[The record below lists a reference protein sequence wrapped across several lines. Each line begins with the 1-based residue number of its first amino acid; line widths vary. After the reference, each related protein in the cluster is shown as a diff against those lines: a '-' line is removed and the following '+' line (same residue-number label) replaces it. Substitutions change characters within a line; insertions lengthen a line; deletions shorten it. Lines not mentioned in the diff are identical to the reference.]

1 MTLRQS
7 ARKNGTSLLAELAGL
22 YPWPVEPGEEF
33 RRSVDFLDWP
43 LSPADVVRIGY
54 VLGAIATS
62 IFGVVSVVALPDHRF
77 VAGLLAC
84 SLGLLTAH
92 AIHSLP
98 GLCATARRTS
108 ALGAAPD
115 LVSRAVLSM
124 RLAPTPERAAEF
136 AADSGVGVLAN
147 ELEGHVDRARH
158 TGTSGLAT
166 FGDAWGDL
174 FPSLRRSF
182 ALVEAAGRT
191 PAADRDQLLDRAIAV
206 VLDGTRDGMQE
217 YANAIRSPTSALYA
231 FGVLLPM
238 ALVALLPAGGAV
250 GLAVTPPLVVALYD
264 VVLPLILVAAGARLL
279 ARRPLAFPPPNVTTD
294 HPDVSDPTRWALLAG
309 VATAALAW
317 VVCSWLFPP
326 WGPPLAATGFGAGLV
341 LVIRFRP
348 VVDVYERIRDLEA
361 GLSDAL
367 ALIGR
372 RVANGHA
379 VETAVAATADE
390 LDGEMG
396 DVLAAGVRRQRQLKV
411 GVHDAFLGRHG
422 ALATFPSARVRGSF
436 ALLSLAADEGRPAG
450 GALLSLAEHVDDL
463 QKIERE
469 ARYSVATVCRT
480 LRSTAMVFGPIV
492 AGATVGLAGSMSEQ
506 DALPGGEASL
516 VWLGGPVGLYV
527 LVLAVLLTAL
537 ATGLTRGFDRSLVG
551 YRVGTS
557 LLTATAVYLI
567 AYLLVGVIA

>member
-1 MTLRQS
+1 MTLGQA
-7 ARKNGTSLLAELAGL
+7 ARSNGTTILAELAAL
-22 YPWPVEPGEEF
+22 YPWPVDPGEDF
-33 RRSVDFLDWP
+33 RQSVDFLDWS

-54 VLGAIATS
+54 VLGAIATAF
-62 IFGVVSVVALPDHRF
+62 FGVVLLAALPATRL
-77 VAGLLAC
+77 VAALVAP
-84 SLGLLTAH
+84 SLGLLTVH
-92 AIHSLP
+92 AVHSLP
-98 GLCATARRTS
+98 DICATARRTS

-124 RLAPTPERAAEF
+124 RLAPTPERAAGF
-136 AADSGVGVLAN
+136 AADTDDGVLAN
-147 ELEGHVDRARH
+147 ALGEHVRRARH
-158 TGTSGLAT
+158 TGTSGLAA
-166 FGDAWGDL
+166 FGDEWADL

-206 VLDGTRDGMQE
+206 VLEGTREGMQE
-217 YANAIRSPTSALYA
+217 YANAIRSPTTALYA

-250 GLAVTPPLVVALYD
+250 GLAVTPPLVVVLYD
-264 VVLPLILVAAGARLL
+264 VVLPLILVAAGAHLL

-294 HPDVSDPTRWALLAG
+294 HPDVTDPTRKALLAG
-309 VATAALAW
+309 ATTAVLAW
-317 VVCSWLFPP
+317 VGSSWLFPP
-326 WGPPLAATGFGAGLV
+326 WGPSLAAVGSGVGVALI
-341 LVIRFRP
+341 LQYRP
-348 VVDVYERIRDLEA
+348 VVDVYERIRRLED

-379 VETAVAATADE
+379 VETAVATTADE
-390 LDGEMG
+390 LEGEMG
-396 DVLAAGVRRQRQLKV
+396 DVLAAGARRQRQLKV

-422 ALATFPSARVRGSF
+422 ALETFPSARVRGSF

-463 QKIERE
+463 QEIERE

-480 LRSTAMVFGPIV
+480 LRSTAMVFGPMV

-527 LVLAVLLTAL
+527 LLLAVLLTAL

-557 LLTATAVYLI
+557 LLTATAVYLS